1 MPLARGTRSYVWCQR
16 ESGRF
21 DHVPA
26 MLAASEWTVRQPLKF
41 PLDFGNVLAPEG
53 DASREQRAFSVPV
66 HGRLRLDI
74 NLRELLDES
83 RNLFEQSN
91 ARRSSSS

>member
-1 MPLARGTRSYVWCQR
+1 
-16 ESGRF
+16 
-21 DHVPA
+21 